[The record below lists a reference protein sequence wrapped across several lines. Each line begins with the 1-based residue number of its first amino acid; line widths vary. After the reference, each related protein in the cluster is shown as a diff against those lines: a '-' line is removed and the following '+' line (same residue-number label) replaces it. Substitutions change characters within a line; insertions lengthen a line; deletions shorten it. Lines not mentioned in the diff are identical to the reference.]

1 MAPANGGPSSM
12 ITSDRTARLDVVVP
26 VYGGWT
32 HVEECLR
39 SLRAQTSPINVF
51 VVDDVSPDDTPDR
64 VAREFPEVVLLR
76 NHENS
81 GFATS
86 CNNGIRAGTAPYVV
100 LLNSDVIAE
109 PHMAADLLAAFDSAD
124 ERIGS
129 ISPVLSDRE
138 GNVDAFGTCADVT
151 LAGYVRWHGIPTL
164 PSDAERRAPITL
176 GPYGALA
183 AYRRTALDDVG
194 LLDENIFMYGE
205 ELELSLRLAA
215 GAWPSLPLPR
225 VLGSHIGGASAGVE
239 SPRQRYLSAFGRAY
253 TVRVYDVLRSRH
265 AARTILTELVV
276 VGARLVLRRD
286 LASLR
291 GRVAGWRAGR
301 GVPHRRRP
309 ATGLDR
315 GITFA
320 QSLRMRGDGF
330 WTSLAAAPSG
340 AEGNGRAFRPQ
351 A

>member
-1 MAPANGGPSSM
+1 MSTTGG
-12 ITSDRTARLDVVVP
+12 TARIDVVVP
-26 VYGGWT
+26 VYGGWA

-39 SLRAQTSPINVF
+39 SLRAQTSPVNVF

-64 VAREFPEVVLLR
+64 VAREFPEVTLLR
-76 NHENS
+76 NRVNS

-86 CNNGIRAGTAPYVV
+86 CNHGIRAGAAPYVV

-109 PHMAADLLAAFDSAD
+109 PSMAADLLATFDAAD
-124 ERIGS
+124 ERTGS
-129 ISPVLSDRE
+129 VSPVLSDRE

-151 LAGYVRWHGIPTL
+151 LAGYVRWHGVSSL
-164 PSDAERRAPITL
+164 PADAARRAPVNL

-183 AYRRTALDDVG
+183 AYRRAALDDVG

-215 GAWPSLPLPR
+215 GGWTSLPLPR

-253 TVRVYDVLRSRH
+253 TLRVYDVLRSRH
-265 AARTILTELVV
+265 AARTVLTELVV

-286 LASLR
+286 VASLR

-309 ATGLDR
+309 STGLDR
-315 GITFA
+315 GITFT

-330 WTSLAAAPSG
+330 WQGLAAAPSG
-340 AEGNGRAFRPQ
+340 TDGDGRSVTPQ

>member
-1 MAPANGGPSSM
+1 MSTTDGTPR
-12 ITSDRTARLDVVVP
+12 IDVIVP
-26 VYGGWT
+26 VYGGWG
-32 HVEECLR
+32 HVEECLQ
-39 SLRAQTSPINVF
+39 SLRAQTSPVNVF

-64 VAREFPEVVLLR
+64 VAQGFPDVTLLR
-76 NHENS
+76 NRSNS

-86 CNNGIRAGTAPYVV
+86 CNNGIRAGRAPYVV
-100 LLNSDVIAE
+100 LLNSDVVAE
-109 PHMAADLLAAFDSAD
+109 PHMAADLLRAFADAD
-124 ERIGS
+124 ERTGS
-129 ISPVLSDRE
+129 VSPVLSDRE
-138 GNVDAFGTCADVT
+138 GAVDAFGTCADVT
-151 LAGYVRWHGIPTL
+151 LAGYVRWHGVAAL
-164 PSDAERRAPITL
+164 PADAQRKAPVNL

-215 GAWPSLPLPR
+215 GGWTSLALPR

-253 TVRVYDVLRSRH
+253 TLRVYDVLRSRH

-286 LASLR
+286 IASLR
-291 GRVAGWRAGR
+291 GRIAGWRAGR

-309 ATGLDR
+309 QAGLDR

-330 WTSLAAAPSG
+330 WQALAAAPS
-340 AEGNGRAFRPQ
+340 AEDEDGRALTRP